1 MKALGDPSSELAQQL
16 LASKELEMHIV
27 EPWWEGFSNRDAGTV
42 SSGVQ
47 RERTAVHERQ
57 FGSRPSPLSIPPALI
72 NAPAVTSG
80 SGPSLLYNISAVL

>member
-47 RERTAVHERQ
+47 RTAVHERQ